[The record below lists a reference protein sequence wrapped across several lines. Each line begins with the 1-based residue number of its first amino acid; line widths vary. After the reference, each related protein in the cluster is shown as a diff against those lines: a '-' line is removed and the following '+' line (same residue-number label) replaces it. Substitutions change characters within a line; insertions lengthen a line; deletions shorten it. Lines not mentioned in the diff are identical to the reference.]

1 MTRYTKLGRKKHV
14 DSGSWEAAPLTPAKA
29 KQPRSHDDGEQEGS
43 GSGES
48 SGNKKRSFS
57 KLDGKG

>member
-1 MTRYTKLGRKKHV
+1 MTRYAKLGRKRHE

-29 KQPRSHDDGEQEGS
+29 KQPRSHGDGEQEGS
-43 GSGES
+43 GSGEN
-48 SGNKKRSFS
+48 SGTKKRGFS